1 MTRYQQGFTLIEVLM
16 ALLVFGMIAATV
28 QHASSLY
35 FSHYERIESKTLATW
50 IAENRLAEL
59 RLAEEMPSVGK
70 ETQEIRFANQDWF
83 SETVITA
90 TQEPLIRRVE
100 VRVDLIG
107 QADGQRRTQVV
118 FEGYL
123 GQH

>member
-1 MTRYQQGFTLIEVLM
+1 M

-35 FSHYERIESKTLATW
+35 FSHYQRIESKTLATW
-50 IAENRLAEL
+50 IAENRIAEL
-59 RLAEEMPSVGK
+59 RLAKQMPGLGK
-70 ETQEIRFANQDWF
+70 ETREVRFGTGDWF
-83 SETVITA
+83 METSVTE
-90 TQEPLIRRVE
+90 TEEPLMRRVE

-107 QADGQRRTQVV
+107 ESDGQRRRQVV

-123 GQH
+123 GQY

>member
-1 MTRYQQGFTLIEVLM
+1 MNRSGRGFTLIEVLM

-35 FSHYERIESKTLATW
+35 FSHYERIESKTLASW

-59 RLAEEMPSVGK
+59 RLAEEMPGLGK
-70 ETQEIRFANQDWF
+70 QTQEIRFGAQDWF
-83 SETVITA
+83 TETVITA
-90 TQEPLIRRVE
+90 TEEPLMRRVE

-107 QADGQRRTQVV
+107 ESDGQRRQQVV
-118 FEGYL
+118 YEGYL